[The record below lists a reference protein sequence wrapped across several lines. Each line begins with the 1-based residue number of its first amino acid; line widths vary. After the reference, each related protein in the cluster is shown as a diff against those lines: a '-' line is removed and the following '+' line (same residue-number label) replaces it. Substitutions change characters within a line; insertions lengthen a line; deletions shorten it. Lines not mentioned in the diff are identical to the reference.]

1 MCHNRFTI
9 QIDLFKYKRFKDGGC
24 AYKNTGSS
32 HLKLTVST
40 RSSKLDSCFSKPK
53 SPSQLFLS
61 RSKGFEEMIYFL
73 RKITITICMYTSK
86 PTDQQHVLVQQ
97 FYLSELSLSF

>member
-32 HLKLTVST
+32 HRNAFRRESEMIPVGNFG
-40 RSSKLDSCFSKPK
+40 SCFSC
-53 SPSQLFLS
+53 SGTFSL
-61 RSKGFEEMIYFL
+61 KG
-73 RKITITICMYTSK
+73 KIRN
-86 PTDQQHVLVQQ
+86 
-97 FYLSELSLSF
+97 